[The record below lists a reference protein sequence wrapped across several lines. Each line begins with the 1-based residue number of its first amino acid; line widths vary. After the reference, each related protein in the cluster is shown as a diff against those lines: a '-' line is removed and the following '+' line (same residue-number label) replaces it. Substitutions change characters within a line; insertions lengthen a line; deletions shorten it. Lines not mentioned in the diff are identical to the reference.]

1 MKTLND
7 LKTRLEALPAI
18 RVGRDHEALY
28 AAFLKKSILA
38 MSNLLTAERGASHA
52 SPILPAPAYNEVS
65 KTIKKNSRIAS
76 GLRAK
81 LTVNPSKV
89 VDKNI
94 EDSFTRL
101 FENANLA
108 LTTCQTTWEVQ
119 LEGKIKDWRA
129 IAEVVSTLGEGGDAK
144 AMKVQARKLKS
155 SLDSLTQTKK
165 SLPQDEGAASKAQKD
180 LNELTD
186 SVSQLGLDTPFGK
199 FLQDAASPR
208 GADLSASQVEEVA
221 KQIAALK
228 LDKVFRVRLS
238 S

>member
-18 RVGRDHEALY
+18 REGRKHEALY
-28 AAFLKKSILA
+28 AEFSKKSISA
-38 MSNLLTAERGASHA
+38 RDKLLRAERGAFHA
-52 SPILPAPAYNEVS
+52 SLILTASTHSEVS
-65 KTIKKNSRIAS
+65 KTIKKTSGIAAR
-76 GLRAK
+76 LRVK
-81 LTVNPSKV
+81 LTVNPGEV
-89 VDKNI
+89 VDNNI

-101 FENANLA
+101 FDNATLA
-108 LTTCQTTWEVQ
+108 LRTCQTAWETQ

-129 IAEVVSTLGEGGDAK
+129 IAEVVSKLGEGEDAK

-155 SLDSLTQTKK
+155 SLDSLVETKK
-165 SLPQDEGAASKAQKD
+165 NLPQVEQDASKAQNDLKD
-180 LNELTD
+180 LSI

-199 FLQDAASPR
+199 FLQDAASPL
-208 GADLSASQVEEVA
+208 GADLSAFQVEEVA